1 MLFCVNNFDCSQLV
15 FTSLLAMDSH
25 QGQRHISTTPGRGF
39 LPFLH
44 SVRDLV
50 QSSHQRF
57 QIILKCRPRP
67 KRRVDSRDNLLQA
80 CEVACGVGDTGLQS
94 EHVHRSFVAD
104 RGSDR
109 VQTRLDPSSF
119 FIKVLTKFCSQKSVQ
134 SIEQNPTASIN
145 TVGSKEIPPSTR

>member
-1 MLFCVNNFDCSQLV
+1 MLFGVSDFDRSQLV
-15 FTSLLAMDSH
+15 FTSFLAMDSH
-25 QGQRHISTTPGRGF
+25 QGQRHVSTTPGGGF

-57 QIILKCRPRP
+57 QIILKRRPRP

-80 CEVACGVGDTGLQS
+80 CEVACGAGDTGLQS

-109 VQTRLDPSSF
+109 VKTCLDPPSF
-119 FIKVLTKFCSQKSVQ
+119 FVKVLTKFCSQKSVQ
-134 SIEQNPTASIN
+134 STEQNPMANIN
-145 TVGSKEIPPSTR
+145 TVRLKEIPPSTR

>member
-1 MLFCVNNFDCSQLV
+1 MRDPSSSSEESFHEGLEVMLFGVSDLDRSQLV
-15 FTSLLAMDSH
+15 FTSLLATDSH
-25 QGQRHISTTPGRGF
+25 QGQHHVSTTPGGGF

-57 QIILKCRPRP
+57 QIILKRRPRP

-80 CEVACGVGDTGLQS
+80 CEVACGAGDTGLQS
-94 EHVHRSFVAD
+94 EHVYRSFGAD

-109 VQTRLDPSSF
+109 V
-119 FIKVLTKFCSQKSVQ
+119 
-134 SIEQNPTASIN
+134 
-145 TVGSKEIPPSTR
+145 

>member
-1 MLFCVNNFDCSQLV
+1 MLFGVSNFDCSQLV

-25 QGQRHISTTPGRGF
+25 QGQRHICTTPGGGF

-57 QIILKCRPRP
+57 QIILKHRLRP

-80 CEVACGVGDTGLQS
+80 CEVACGAGDTGLRS
-94 EHVHRSFVAD
+94 EHVRCSFVAD
-104 RGSDR
+104 WGSDR

-119 FIKVLTKFCSQKSVQ
+119 FVEVLAEFCSQKLVNRPSKIRSQASTQ
-134 SIEQNPTASIN
+134 SD
-145 TVGSKEIPPSTR
+145 